1 MRVSTNRLGGRVAVA
16 LAATVAVTAANAQDA
31 VVEEIVVTA
40 TKRETTMKDTP
51 AAIAAVGGDAIRE
64 SQAFSLESFSRLD
77 PSIQVNNR
85 GVGDNQI
92 IVRGIASSGKPTVG
106 MYFDE
111 AVITGLGLD
120 GGSDN
125 QPNIQ
130 LHDMERVEI
139 LKGPQGTLFGAGS
152 MSGTVRFI
160 TNKPDLSKASFGF
173 TGSAAGVKGGNELFQ
188 GEAMAN
194 VPLIEDKLGAR
205 AVVWGDTG
213 GGYINQ
219 NRNGVLDEDV
229 NDQTVWGGRL
239 SLASQVTDA
248 FKVTLMGLYQE
259 SEADG
264 SQYFEFGQPDYQNI
278 SPTQEPFEDE
288 IKLFSVIA
296 DYDAGFGTF
305 TATASYMDRTLYFS
319 RDSTPTAMRFNL
331 GVDLAYHQAQD
342 ISNFSSEFRFASSF
356 DGPLQ
361 FVSGVFYAEQ
371 ESEAQNAALVAQ
383 PDTGLARCSFHY
395 DCVAKGVAVDDVN
408 STTGTVNIDQF
419 AAFGE
424 LEYAMTE
431 KLTATL
437 GLRYYE
443 ADIGQRTITHQA
455 LGPLFLPRQTEDEL
469 TLDVDTN
476 QDELSYN
483 FALSYAL
490 TGDTTLYTRVASG
503 FRPGGA
509 NNADAAAQ
517 QGISVPDAYDSDTLW
532 SYEIGAKSYFFD
544 RAMYTELAVYRI
556 DWSDQQISL
565 TDPGGTFVY
574 IGNAGK
580 SYVNGFEFTVNA
592 QPTDQWSLTLGA
604 TYTDS
609 RLSQDMPAPPPP
621 VDPNDPP
628 PPYGLDGDR
637 IPYTPKWS
645 FAGQTQY
652 EVPFS
657 DALMGYANANF
668 NYRGASYTNFNSGFD
683 DYQEAE
689 DYFLIGLR
697 VGVRYEAWDTS
708 VFVDNLTDEVPQI
721 GLRVS
726 GDGYRV
732 YTTRPRTIGLRVST
746 RF

>member
-1 MRVSTNRLGGRVAVA
+1 MNSWWAGRRAVRIGQAVA
-16 LAATVAVTAANAQDA
+16 LAATATVTVANAQQA
-31 VVEEIVVTA
+31 MVVEEIVVTA

-51 AAIAAVGGDAIRE
+51 AAIAAVSGNAIRE

-160 TNKPDLSKASFGF
+160 TNKPDLSKSSFGF
-173 TGSAAGVKGGNELFQ
+173 TASGAGVKDGNELFQ

-194 VPLIEDKLGAR
+194 VPLIQDKLGAR

-213 GGYINQ
+213 GGYIDQ
-219 NRNGVLDEDV
+219 NRNGVQHDDV

-259 SEADG
+259 SKADG
-264 SQYFEFGQPDYQNI
+264 SQYFEFGQPDYRNI

-296 DYDAGFGTF
+296 DYNVGFGTF
-305 TATASYMDRTLYFS
+305 TATASYMDRTLNFS
-319 RDSTPTAMRFNL
+319 RDSTPTANRFHL
-331 GVDLAYHQAQD
+331 GVDLAYHQGQD
-342 ISNFSSEFRFASSF
+342 ISNLSSEFRFASSF
-356 DGPLQ
+356 DGPVQ

-371 ESEAQNAALVAQ
+371 ESEAENAALAAQ
-383 PDTGLARCSFHY
+383 PNGLARCNFFA
-395 DCVAKGVAVDDVN
+395 DCVAKGFQATDDVN
-408 STTGTVNIDQF
+408 SATSNVDIDQF

-424 LEYAMTE
+424 LEYSITD

-455 LGPLFLPRQTEDEL
+455 LRPLFVPPQTEDVVS
-469 TLDVDTN
+469 LDVDTN
-476 QDELSYN
+476 QDEMSYN
-483 FALSYAL
+483 FALSYEL
-490 TGDTTLYTRVASG
+490 TSDTTLYTRVASG

-509 NNADAAAQ
+509 NDSDAAAQ
-517 QGISVPDAYDSDTLW
+517 QGITVPDAYDSDTLW
-532 SYEIGAKSYFFD
+532 SYEVGAKSYFFQ
-544 RAMYTELAVYRI
+544 RALYTEVALYRI

-580 SYVNGFEFTVNA
+580 SYVDGFEFTVNA
-592 QPTDQWSLTLGA
+592 QPTDQLSFNVGA

-609 RLSQDMPAPPPP
+609 RLSEDMPNPNTTPPT
-621 VDPNDPP
+621 
-628 PPYGLDGDR
+628 PYGRDGDR

-645 FAGQTQY
+645 FAGQAQY

-689 DYFLIGLR
+689 DYFLVGLR
-697 VGVRYEAWDTS
+697 VGVRHGAWDTS
-708 VFVDNLTDEVPQI
+708 LFVDNLTDQVPQI

-746 RF
+746 HF